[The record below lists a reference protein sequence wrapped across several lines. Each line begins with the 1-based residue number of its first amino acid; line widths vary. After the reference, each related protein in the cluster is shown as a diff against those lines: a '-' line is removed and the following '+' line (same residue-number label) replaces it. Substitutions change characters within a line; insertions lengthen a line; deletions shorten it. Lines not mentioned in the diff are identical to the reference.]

1 VRAVP
6 FLRITVLAPALAPE
20 QVRRLHQGATDLL
33 VNVLRKPLA
42 GVAVLVERLAGDAGW
57 TIAGTPVP
65 VAAGV
70 DAIIGAGTN
79 TAAEKAR
86 FSAEMMALLQAVLGP
101 ELREETYIVL
111 HELPHDSY
119 GRGGLTRSGRVAA
132 ARVNPLDVRAARSP
146 TIQDNR

>member
-1 VRAVP
+1 MP
-6 FLRITVLAPALAPE
+6 FLRITVRAPELAPE
-20 QVRRLHQGATDLL
+20 QVRRLQRGATDLM
-33 VNVLRKPLA
+33 VGVMRKPLA
-42 GVAVLVERLAGDAGW
+42 GVAVLVEHLAGEAGW
-57 TIAGTPVP
+57 AIAGAPVP

-119 GRGGLTRSGRVAA
+119 GRGGLTRAVRVAA
-132 ARVNPLDVRAARSP
+132 AR
-146 TIQDNR
+146 